1 MEYGDYKK
9 HSAGARNVR
18 ARAKLAL
25 LLPSFNILTAGNVLK
40 CLFGK
45 SKGLKS
51 KIDPGWVKN
60 VIVDRGGLA
69 SRATGLGPEGPHSAK
84 VPMGPF
90 CAGRKILQMVNFG

>member
-60 VIVDRGGLA
+60 VIVEFVNSLA
-69 SRATGLGPEGPHSAK
+69 IMLCSFQYQFLD
-84 VPMGPF
+84 
-90 CAGRKILQMVNFG
+90 ILCRLHCKY